1 MTIGV
6 ICAMQEEINE
16 IHKDMQSD
24 RTTTIAGRD
33 FISGTLYGQNTI
45 LVMSRIGKV
54 AAAVTAALLLEHFK
68 VDKILIC
75 GTAGGV
81 DPQMNVGDIVVADY
95 SVQHD
100 MNPGDNSFRI
110 PLLDVDYLKSDEAL
124 TSLALQAVSEYAS
137 AQMTRDIPQ
146 EYLDKFHI
154 SAPKAVLGTI
164 ASGDQFICEKEKNTW
179 LYEHVKNIKCVEMEG
194 AAVAQVCYEWGVP
207 FTVIR
212 VISDGANDDSSVDF
226 DLFIEKAARFF
237 TRGIV
242 RACFERMA

>member
-16 IHKDMQSD
+16 IHQDMQSD
-24 RTTTIAGRD
+24 TTTTIAGRE
-33 FISGTLYGQNTI
+33 FICGTLYGHNTV

-54 AAAVTAALLLEHFK
+54 AAAITATLLLEHFK

-110 PLLDVDYLKSDEAL
+110 PLLNVSYLKSDESL
-124 TSLALQAVSEYAS
+124 TDLALKAASDYACN
-137 AQMTRDIPQ
+137 QMTKDIPK

-154 SAPKAVLGTI
+154 VSPKAVLGTI
-164 ASGDQFICEKEKNTW
+164 ASGDQFICEKSKNTW
-179 LYEHVKNIKCVEMEG
+179 LYEHVNNIKCVEMEG
-194 AAVAQVCYEWGVP
+194 AAVAQVCYEWNVP

-212 VISDGANDDSSVDF
+212 VISDGANDDSGIDF
-226 DLFIEKAARFF
+226 DLFIEKAARYF

-242 RACFERMA
+242 RACFERM